1 MARGAMRRR
10 RALVVSSLAFMWL
23 SVSPALGATLPGNL
37 PQTNVEPS
45 FGAPLNHQMRT
56 LFEAIATEKHTL
68 GATVFFPRAA
78 YLRMKT
84 GVIPEPASDYAG
96 RLVAFFNLDLAAYR
110 RRLFTNSTTTF
121 IRVNA
126 DPRQAAWIR
135 PGACENRV
143 GYWYLPRARLV
154 MLRRHVVV
162 SVAVASM
169 ISWRGVWYVIHLGPN
184 PRPVNIGTVDGFM
197 VGPGTPGPP

>member
-1 MARGAMRRR
+1 VRRR
-10 RALVVSSLAFMWL
+10 RALFVSSLAFMWL
-23 SVSPALGATLPGNL
+23 SVSPALASTPPGDL
-37 PQTNVEPS
+37 PQTNVEAT
-45 FGAPLNHQMRT
+45 FGAPLTHQMRT
-56 LFEAIATEKHTL
+56 LFEAIATGSHTL

-84 GVIPEPASDYAG
+84 GVIPNPASDYAG
-96 RLVAFFNLDLAAYR
+96 RLAAFFNLDLAAYHQ
-110 RRLFTNSTTTF
+110 RLFTKSASTF
-121 IRVNA
+121 VRVNA
-126 DPRQAAWIR
+126 NPGQAAWIR

-154 MLRRHVVV
+154 MLHQHVVV

-184 PRPVNIGTVDGFM
+184 PRPVNIGIVDDFR
-197 VGPGTPGPP
+197 VGPGTPGPPGGC